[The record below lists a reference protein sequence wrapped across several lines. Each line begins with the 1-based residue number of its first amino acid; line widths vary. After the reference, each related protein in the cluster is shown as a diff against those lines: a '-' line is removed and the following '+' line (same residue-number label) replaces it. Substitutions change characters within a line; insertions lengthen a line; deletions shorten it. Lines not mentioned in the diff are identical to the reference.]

1 MFERKKN
8 IPVPCTYERI
18 LDVKPGLTSTAS
30 LYDYTHGE
38 LFEDEESVIH
48 VS

>member
-1 MFERKKN
+1 M
-8 IPVPCTYERI
+8 PCACERI
-18 LDVKPGLTSTAS
+18 LDVNPGLTRTAS

-38 LFEDEESVIH
+38 LFEDEGSVIQ